1 MAQSTESAVS
11 DRLQC
16 STLRCMVVGEC
27 SRFRLTGDINDSAS
41 ATVQCC
47 PLVVIDTGRH
57 LWSVGVSTRVNE
69 VVVWMR
75 SYIRST
81 SGFQSTR
88 IHILVSIGVVF
99 RVQRSNSSCHR
110 GVSSTGDDTCSVR
123 GSFLESTSC
132 QRPRTRPVNE

>member
-1 MAQSTESAVS
+1 M
-11 DRLQC
+11 
-16 STLRCMVVGEC
+16 
-27 SRFRLTGDINDSAS
+27 IDSAS
-41 ATVQCC
+41 ADGTVLSSCG
-47 PLVVIDTGRH
+47 DRH
-57 LWSVGVSTRVNE
+57 LASPVVCWSLNTCDE